1 MDTDKHL
8 LVVDDD
14 DRLRHLLQ
22 RFLSGE
28 GYRVSVAQSAHAA
41 RRLMATFDF
50 DLAVLDIMMPEEDGL
65 SLLASIREWGQL
77 PVILLTAKDLAPDR
91 ISGLKCGAD
100 DYVTKPFE
108 PEELSLRIGAILR
121 RSSEEVG
128 VNLPI
133 KLSGLVFDPLK
144 GVLQSDEKS
153 IHLTE
158 SERQLL
164 ILMAKHAGEPV
175 ARNLLALKAS
185 NGVER
190 AIDVHVTRL
199 RKKIEPDPKE
209 PVHLQ
214 TVRGVGY
221 RLVTD

>member
-1 MDTDKHL
+1 MNTEKHL
-8 LVVDDD
+8 LIVDDD
-14 DRLRHLLQ
+14 DRLRSLLK

-28 GYRVSVAQSAHAA
+28 GYRVSTAESAKVA
-41 RRLMATFDF
+41 RRLLGTFDF
-50 DLAVLDIMMPEEDGL
+50 DLAILDIMMPEEGGL
-65 SLLASIREWGQL
+65 SLLASIREWRHL
-77 PVILLTAKDLAPDR
+77 PVILLTARDLASDR
-91 ISGLKCGAD
+91 INGLKCGAD

-108 PEELSLRIGAILR
+108 PEELSLRIASILR
-121 RSSEEVG
+121 RASHKADMSEPVR
-128 VNLPI
+128 
-133 KLSGLVFDPLK
+133 LSGLVFDPIK
-144 GVLQSDEKS
+144 GVLQSGEKS

-164 ILMAKHAGEPV
+164 IIMAKHAGETV

-209 PVHLQ
+209 PIHLQ

>member
-1 MDTDKHL
+1 MTAEKHL
-8 LVVDDD
+8 LIVDDD
-14 DRLRHLLQ
+14 DRLRSLLK
-22 RFLSGE
+22 RFLIGE
-28 GYRVSVAQSAHAA
+28 GYRVSAAESAAA
-41 RRLMATFDF
+41 AKQLMAAFEF
-50 DLAVLDIMMPEEDGL
+50 DLAILDIMMPEEDGL
-65 SLLASIREWGQL
+65 SFLANIRKWGRL
-77 PVILLTAKDLAPDR
+77 PVILLTARDLAADR
-91 ISGLKCGAD
+91 INGLKSGAD
-100 DYVTKPFE
+100 DYLTKPFE
-108 PEELSLRIGAILR
+108 PEELSLRIAAILR
-121 RSSEEVG
+121 RSFEESD
-128 VNLPI
+128 NTQPI
-133 KLSGLVFDPLK
+133 KLSGLMFDPLK
-144 GVLQSDEKS
+144 GVLQSEEKS

-164 ILMAKHAGEPV
+164 ILMAKHAGQPV

-209 PVHLQ
+209 PIHLQ